1 MQDKNEAGRQWG
13 GLSECCI
20 ALRTT
25 SVLANTEPQPAKQ
38 RYSRGAE
45 MALLIS
51 SVIIFTKVLLYFN
64 PTRCTEVD
72 FCTPIRVDHPKHQKH
87 QQWREQVTEERV
99 VFTLSAFQQ
108 EFYLHLIP
116 DSSFIVPSRWPPQGS
131 SSAST
136 DLRECFYSGDVN
148 ADPDSFAALS
158 LCSGLTGGFYYDG
171 MEYFINRTRTEDA
184 SVTSGFGNLFQRTH
198 VIQRRRAARSGSNST
213 SRCVVT
219 PDTNFN
225 ISLEE
230 YKHIKLEAHGQ
241 LSEEVLKTLGRS
253 KRFASIPRFVE
264 VLVVADESM
273 AKFHGDDLKHY
284 LLTLMSVAA
293 RLYKHPSILNSINI
307 VVVGFMVMN
316 EADKGPKVSS
326 NAALTLRNFC
336 SWQKKLNKHSDK
348 HPEYWDTAIL
358 FTRQDLCGATT
369 CDTLGMADVGTIC
382 DPKRS
387 CSVIEDDGL
396 PSAFT
401 TAHELG
407 HVFNMPHD
415 NVKACEEVFGK
426 LKDNH
431 MMSPTLIQIDRSRP
445 WSVCSAAIITEFLD
459 RGHGDCLLD
468 QPQKHLSLS
477 DNLPGSSYNLHR
489 QCELAFGIGSK
500 PCPYMQPCSKL
511 WCTGK
516 TRGQLVC
523 QTRHFPWS
531 DGTNCGNGRVCYQGA
546 CTDKNITLDI
556 KVDGRW
562 GKWGAF
568 GVCSR
573 SCGGGVQLAKR
584 DCDNPVPENGGK
596 YCYGLRIRYRSCNLN
611 PCPDT
616 GKSFRE
622 KQCEAFNGFNLNTNR
637 LGPTVVWVPKY
648 SGISPKDK
656 CKLICRANGTGY
668 FYVLAPKVVDGTPC
682 SPDTSAVC
690 VQGKCTKAG
699 CDGKLD
705 SNRKFDKCGVCGGEN
720 QGCKKVSG
728 MFSKPV
734 HGYNFVVTLP
744 VGASNIDIR
753 QRGYRGMVSDEN
765 YLAVKNRQG
774 RYLLNGNYVVSAAE
788 RDILVKGSLLRYS
801 GTSSSVEILQTT
813 RPLQESL
820 IVEVLSVGKM
830 TPPRVR
836 YSFYITKE
844 SKEER
849 TLQKER
855 SHVAQ
860 NSVLADSDGIEAKKQ
875 MMGKRPG
882 SHWVTGSWESCTVTC
897 GTGLQKRLVQC
908 QSMEG
913 RAAVDCDSTD
923 RPVAVRT
930 CGDPCPMWDV
940 GTWSH
945 CSRSCGRGFKRRP
958 VRCITQNGL
967 SLPRDHCSGKR
978 KPQELDLC
986 TLELC

>member
-1 MQDKNEAGRQWG
+1 MA
-13 GLSECCI
+13 
-20 ALRTT
+20 ALVG
-25 SVLANTEPQPAKQ
+25 SLV
-38 RYSRGAE
+38 
-45 MALLIS
+45 
-51 SVIIFTKVLLYFN
+51 IFTQLLLHFKL
-64 PTRCTEVD
+64 TCCMEID
-72 FCTPIRVDHPKHQKH
+72 FCTPVRVDHQKH
-87 QQWREQVTEERV
+87 ENHLLRRVEQMIEKHV
-99 VFTLSAFQQ
+99 VFRISAFKQ
-108 EFYLHLIP
+108 EFYLNLAP
-116 DSSFIVPSRWPPQGS
+116 DSSFFAPGS
-131 SSAST
+131 LSPEGEPTASSGSA
-136 DLRECFYSGDVN
+136 DLSKCFYSGDVN
-148 ADPDSFAALS
+148 ADPNSFVALS
-158 LCSGLTGGFYYDG
+158 LCKGLQGGFSYSGKD
-171 MEYFINRTRTEDA
+171 YFLSRTGTGDDPTA
-184 SVTSGFGNLFQRTH
+184 HGSVNFLDKTH
-198 VIQRRRAARSGSNST
+198 MIRRRSSAKHPGGSFT
-213 SRCVVT
+213 SRCGVT
-219 PDTNFN
+219 PDTNFTV
-225 ISLEE
+225 SLEK
-230 YKHIKLEAHGQ
+230 YKYLEIDD
-241 LSEEVLKTLGRS
+241 LTESVWKSLGRS

-273 AKFHGDDLKHY
+273 ATFHGEDLKHY

-293 RLYKHPSILNSINI
+293 RLYKHPSIINSINI
-307 VVVGFMVMN
+307 VVVGFMVIN

-358 FTRQDLCGATT
+358 FTKQDLCGATT
-369 CDTLGMADVGTIC
+369 CDTLGMADVGTMC

-468 QPQKHLSLS
+468 QPQTQLSLHDS
-477 DNLPGSSYNLHR
+477 LPGSSYSLPR
-489 QCELAFGIGSK
+489 QCELAFGPGSK

-516 TRGQLVC
+516 ARGQLVC
-523 QTRHFPWS
+523 QTRHFPWA
-531 DGTNCGNGRVCYQGA
+531 DGTSCANGKVCYRGS
-546 CTDKNITLDI
+546 CVEKNTTVHI

-568 GVCSR
+568 GDCSR
-573 SCGGGVQLAKR
+573 SCGGGVQLSMR
-584 DCDNPVPENGGK
+584 ECNNPVPENGGK
-596 YCYGLRIRYRSCNLN
+596 YCYGLRIKYRSCNLS
-611 PCPDT
+611 PCPET

-622 KQCEAFNGFNLNTNR
+622 EQCEAFNGLNLNTNR
-637 LGPTVVWVPKY
+637 LGSTVVWVPKY

-690 VQGKCTKAG
+690 VQGICIKAG
-699 CDGKLD
+699 CDGKLA
-705 SNRKFDKCGVCGGEN
+705 SKKKFDKCGMCGGDN

-728 MFSKPV
+728 MFTKPA

-744 VGASNIDIR
+744 VGASNVDIR

-765 YLAVKNRQG
+765 YLAVKNRHG
-774 RYLLNGNYVVSAAE
+774 KYLLNGNYVVSAVE
-788 RDILVKGSLLRYS
+788 RDLLVKGSLLRYS
-801 GTSSSVEILQTT
+801 GTSTSVEILQAT
-813 RPLQESL
+813 RPLQEPL
-820 IVEVLSVGKM
+820 TVEVLSVGKM

-836 YSFYITKE
+836 YSFYTSKE
-844 SKEER
+844 SKQEKTLRKEEKSHK
-849 TLQKER
+849 TL
-855 SHVAQ
+855 
-860 NSVLADSDGIEAKKQ
+860 NSVLSDSNKIETKTEV
-875 MMGKRPG
+875 MGKRPI
-882 SHWVTGSWESCTVTC
+882 SHWVTGVWSSCPVTC
-897 GTGLQKRLVQC
+897 GNGLQRRLVQC
-908 QSMEG
+908 QSVEG
-913 RAAVDCDSTD
+913 RPAADCDLAN
-923 RPVAVRT
+923 RPVAVRA
-930 CGDPCPMWDV
+930 CGDPCPVWNV
-940 GTWSH
+940 GTWSQ
-945 CSRSCGRGFKRRP
+945 CSKSCGRGFKRRP
-958 VRCITQNGL
+958 VHCMTDNGL
-967 SLPRDHCSGKR
+967 HLPRDHCAGRR

-986 TLELC
+986 NLAPC